1 VIVGSFARTFR
12 AFGAFVALAAML
24 PSVARADAST
34 DVGIFAAIVAGQ
46 HVGSDNPVPVS
57 GVVPGAALEVEQ
69 RIDRFRVHL
78 EGIPTVGASGSSSGV
93 YGHSSA
99 TLDLLNTVASYDV
112 DANRRASVGLGYQLI
127 NLANTNG
134 NNGDVNQVRI
144 GSPIYALALRFPTS
158 AAHGFETNLMIDPN
172 LRGVLNIFTYQD
184 VARVPKPEQGA
195 EIDYA
200 ADYRWDRGPFVY
212 RVGVRGLSYHTRNLD
227 NGELVDRNVGAGV
240 SFDARYHFGAK

>member
-1 VIVGSFARTFR
+1 MTVRSVARALR
-12 AFGAFVALAAML
+12 AFIALFALVAVL

-34 DVGIFAAIVAGQ
+34 DVGIFAAVVAGQ

-69 RIDRFRVHL
+69 RIDRLRLHL
-78 EGIPTVGASGSSSGV
+78 EGIPTVGASGSSSGA

-112 DANRRASVGLGYQLI
+112 DANRRVSVGAGYQLI

-144 GSPIYALALRFPTS
+144 GSPIYALALRFPTN
-158 AAHGFETNLMIDPN
+158 ATHGFETNLMIDPN

-184 VARVPKPEQGA
+184 VARIPKPEQGA

-200 ADYRWDRGPFVY
+200 AFYRWERGRVVY